1 MSAPTS
7 PYGRSSG
14 RARIPAPTRSAGRA
28 GAPPPPSRGG
38 PPPVKGGKV
47 RPRWGRIALVAGVLV
62 VVAGLITAVSAW
74 GYARGL
80 DKDLKR
86 TDAFSQ
92 ITGGR
97 PAKTVAGALN

>member
-7 PYGRSSG
+7 PHGSSTG
-14 RARIPAPTRSAGRA
+14 RATVPGTARPAGRA
-28 GAPPPPSRGG
+28 GVSGRPPQPYR
-38 PPPVKGGKV
+38 KGRL
-47 RPRWGRIALVAGVLV
+47 RPRWGRIALIAGVLV
-62 VVAGLITAVSAW
+62 IIAGLVAGVSAW

-92 ITGGR
+92 IPGGR
-97 PAKTVAGALN
+97 PAKTVAGAL